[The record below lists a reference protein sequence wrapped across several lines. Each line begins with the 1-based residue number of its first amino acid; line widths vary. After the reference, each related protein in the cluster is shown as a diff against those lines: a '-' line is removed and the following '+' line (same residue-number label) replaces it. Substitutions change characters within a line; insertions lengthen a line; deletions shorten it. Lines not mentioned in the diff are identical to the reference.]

1 METART
7 KKRSGFQETVA
18 KSRES
23 NKIPHPKKT
32 KHACIVKWW
41 ADSMECYCYLQN
53 VKDVL
58 ADGKTPH
65 ERRFGEPLKGPIIP
79 FGALPSS
86 ARDQARLHHFGK
98 KVLPVIF
105 LGYGLIAGR
114 IWKGDILI
122 AVIEELE
129 NLEAS
134 EVYPER
140 LNAKEVLLTQR
151 KGELVLLV
159 ADSTAKLS
167 GRDHEF
173 QEPTPRREQT
183 VRRKSFSG
191 ESQGEAEESQPTESR
206 DDVEARRDF

>member
-1 METART
+1 M
-7 KKRSGFQETVA
+7 
-18 KSRES
+18 
-23 NKIPHPKKT
+23 
-32 KHACIVKWW
+32 
-41 ADSMECYCYLQN
+41 
-53 VKDVL
+53 
-58 ADGKTPH
+58 
-65 ERRFGEPLKGPIIP
+65 
-79 FGALPSS
+79 
-86 ARDQARLHHFGK
+86 
-98 KVLPVIF
+98 
-105 LGYGLIAGR
+105 R

-159 ADSTAKLS
+159 ADGTAKLS

-173 QEPTPRREQT
+173 QEPTLRREQT
-183 VRRKSFSG
+183 VRRESFSG

-206 DDVEARRDF
+206 DDVEARKDF